1 MIGAD
6 SPRRARRGPG
16 RRMAIALF
24 LLPALILYAI
34 FVLFPIVQA
43 VHYSFFKWNGLTP
56 LTDFVGLANYQ
67 RALAEPVFQGAVQH
81 NLLII
86 VLSLIV
92 QIPFA
97 LGLALML
104 SRRFR
109 GRAILRLVFFAPY
122 VIAEVIT
129 GVVWSL
135 LLQPSGL
142 ADGLLHA
149 VGLGSLYQ
157 PWLADPSTVMLAMFF
172 VISWKYF
179 GFHMILLLAG
189 LQGIPHELEEAAAID
204 GATRRQAIRYVT
216 LPLLG
221 PTLRVSVFLSIIGA
235 LQLFDLI
242 WVTTGGGPVNASNTM
257 ATYMF
262 DWGFKR
268 FQLGLWQRGRRDP
281 LRVRPDP
288 RPGLS
293 ALGAPPGHRGRHDD
307 RGRVAMATPVSTPT
321 TETAT
326 RPMTAAARP
335 PVPTAI
341 RLRRLTSAVVRYGFL
356 LLVAAVIIVPVGYAV
371 LGGFKDP
378 AQLANDPIGLPNP
391 WVTSNYT
398 DTLELAEL
406 LAAAG
411 QQHDHRGPVDG
422 PGRPVRGPCRVR
434 LRPPDISRARGPV
447 HAVHA
452 RPAVPGGRRDP
463 APVHPR
469 PRPRT
474 ARQPARD
481 RPARGGVRPAADDR
495 HPAALLPEHPERA
508 RGRRVDRRLRVI
520 RASSGG
526 SSCRSRGR
534 SSRRSGC
541 WPSSRRGTSSC
552 SRS

>member
-6 SPRRARRGPG
+6 SAKRPRRGPG
-16 RRMAIALF
+16 KRTAIALF
-24 LLPALILYAI
+24 LLPALSLYAI

-81 NLLII
+81 NVFVI

-97 LGLALML
+97 LGLALIL
-104 SRRFR
+104 SRKFR
-109 GRAILRLVFFAPY
+109 GRAVLRLVFFAPY

-149 VGLGSLYQ
+149 IGLGSLYQ
-157 PWLADPSTVMLAMFF
+157 PWLADPNTVMLAMF
-172 VISWKYF
+172 VIISWKYF

-242 WVTTGGGPVNASNTM
+242 WVTTGGGPINASNTM

-268 FQLGLWQRGRRDP
+268 FQLGYGSAVAVILFAFALVLALAYQRWVLRRDI
-281 LRVRPDP
+281 D
-288 RPGLS
+288 
-293 ALGAPPGHRGRHDD
+293 GA
-307 RGRVAMATPVSTPT
+307 MT
-321 TETAT
+321 T
-326 RPMTAAARP
+326 
-335 PVPTAI
+335 
-341 RLRRLTSAVVRYGFL
+341 
-356 LLVAAVIIVPVGYAV
+356 
-371 LGGFKDP
+371 
-378 AQLANDPIGLPNP
+378 
-391 WVTSNYT
+391 
-398 DTLELAEL
+398 
-406 LAAAG
+406 AG
-411 QQHDHRGPVDG
+411 K
-422 PGRPVRGPCRVR
+422 
-434 LRPPDISRARGPV
+434 
-447 HAVHA
+447 
-452 RPAVPGGRRDP
+452 
-463 APVHPR
+463 
-469 PRPRT
+469 
-474 ARQPARD
+474 
-481 RPARGGVRPAADDR
+481 
-495 HPAALLPEHPERA
+495 
-508 RGRRVDRRLRVI
+508 
-520 RASSGG
+520 
-526 SSCRSRGR
+526 
-534 SSRRSGC
+534 
-541 WPSSRRGTSSC
+541 
-552 SRS
+552 